1 MGNTTVPVTLTFDRT
16 QVLSAI
22 ETYLDTVRT
31 LVGDESSKFGWPV
44 YGLSVQDVLKID
56 PQKPFYEI
64 RSED

>member
-1 MGNTTVPVTLTFDRT
+1 MTLTFDRT